1 MSGGEG
7 VGRDVPLEEGLTR
20 AKLRGVHASATVHAL
35 DRHLM
40 MQELMIHHGL
50 DEEARDPV
58 GVEGAMNP
66 DQAILA
72 HVGAELNAAA
82 AAARS
87 ERFEN
92 WIVRELYTVRERGNP
107 DASDS
112 TSTWSIRLDA
122 DSINQWLAERLP
134 TWAANQGFKLPT
146 WLKHPMVVMKHD
158 RLIVAARV
166 KRNGTSQIVS
176 LVYRPV
182 QPQTGPVVLALVE
195 IRSGTL
201 GLPAGWLMDA
211 VLERVEPKQRE
222 KWRTQLQHIPL
233 RLKLSDKR
241 YVTVER
247 MTVEDGSVT
256 LRCRT
261 TRK

>member
-1 MSGGEG
+1 MVRRSRFLRIIGISALTLIVALLI
-7 VGRDVPLEEGLTR
+7 VGFIAWRRWHTTPGYWHITP
-20 AKLRGVHASATVHAL
+20 KG
-35 DRHLM
+35 
-40 MQELMIHHGL
+40 
-50 DEEARDPV
+50 
-58 GVEGAMNP
+58 N
-66 DQAILA
+66 
-72 HVGAELNAAA
+72 AA

-92 WIVRELYTVRERGNP
+92 WIVRELYTVCERGNP